1 MFSLYIENVPDKFN
15 QTNSNHFKFSLG
27 LLRISLVRV
36 TKGEYIPNHTFG

>member
-27 LLRISLVRV
+27 LLESLLL
-36 TKGEYIPNHTFG
+36 G